1 MNGANVAGL
10 VGLDYG
16 SENADVTVLGHKTE
30 GSAVKDPV
38 SSYEIAKSRL
48 VPVRPR
54 Q

>member
-16 SENADVTVLGHKTE
+16 SEDADATVLGHKTE

-38 SSYEIAKSRL
+38 SSHEIAKSRL
-48 VPVRPR
+48 VPVCPR